1 MNVSKMGGLFAV
13 AFCLCLGFSMAK
25 AADRDLTTPELVA
38 VAKSTSKSARVRIG
52 AIMKLAEI
60 TDGAQI
66 RDFKVVEEFDTIAG
80 DTATDMFIRCACIE
94 ALARIQVNVTTAQD
108 KFLPVLIP
116 ILKDIKLHLVLR
128 KAVAD
133 ALRDVLS
140 GSKGLVQKDA
150 YKVCVEIAKTKTE
163 TPGLRASSVDVVGAY
178 PSDDNLEV
186 LVPLLSDSESIV
198 VEHAAAALYNSL
210 SRMSGE
216 IPLPAT
222 NRLVEMLDSKT
233 VGPDLKVNVM
243 KVLAQI
249 IRDGKTKAADPALPK
264 IIDFVKN
271 AQDDKL
277 VRGGIEALGIIATAA
292 AVEPLKQAYMDYKPA
307 APAAAAAA
315 ADAGKAD
322 ESGVKKVEK
331 GKEMD
336 IRTLIMDA
344 LSNVLQTQGE
354 KKTGFDTKA
363 VHESA
368 ALLIK
373 AGEDDPAKTV
383 QSAAI
388 FALRYLYYV
397 KFKAE
402 HKDAVDMLTFKI
414 RDAKIEDEMKVEISK
429 TLQAITGQD
438 FGIDAGRWDKWYQE
452 NMGKKTR

>member
-1 MNVSKMGGLFAV
+1 
-13 AFCLCLGFSMAK
+13 MAM
-25 AADRDLTTPELVA
+25 AADRDLTTPELVS

-66 RDFKVVEEFDTIAG
+66 RDFKVVEELVAITG
-80 DTATDMFIRCACIE
+80 DATTDMFIRSTSIE
-94 ALARIQVNVTTAQD
+94 ALARIQINVTTAQD
-108 KFLPVLIP
+108 KFLPIFIT
-116 ILKDIKLHLVLR
+116 ILKDSKLHLVLR

-133 ALRDVLS
+133 ALRDVLA

-150 YKVCVEIAKTKTE
+150 YKVCVEIAKAKSE
-163 TPGLRASSVDVVGAY
+163 TPGLRAACADVVGVYA
-178 PSDDNLEV
+178 SEDNLEV
-186 LVPLLSDSESIV
+186 LVPLLSDTESSV
-198 VEHAAAALYNSL
+198 VEHAAAALYNAL

-222 NRLVEMLDSKT
+222 NKLVEMLDSKT

-249 IRDGKTKAADPALPK
+249 IRDAKTTAANGALPK

-277 VRGGIEALGIIATAA
+277 VKGGIEALGIIATAA

-307 APAAAAAA
+307 AAAPAAPADPAKGEDAAA
-315 ADAGKAD
+315 
-322 ESGVKKVEK
+322 KKQEK
-331 GKEMD
+331 GKEAD

-363 VHESA
+363 VHESS

-373 AGEDDPAKTV
+373 AGEDDPSKTV

-414 RDAKIEDEMKVEISK
+414 RDTKTEDEMKVDISK

-438 FGIDAGRWDKWYQE
+438 FGTDPQRWDKWYQD
-452 NMGKKTR
+452 NMGGKKTR